1 MSSTTAATAGQL
13 FRVVQVEAA
22 GTVALED
29 GRWMTRGHANRPEA
43 VVLIES
49 TERPRRRFLR
59 PRRVDPTAGTPV
71 TATRISVIDADPLD
85 VPDPA
90 RWLDQVAPAA
100 ALREALATIR
110 RLVDLHAAA
119 AEDPFP
125 RPFLPEDLI
134 RAAVGFGTGEAVS
147 SGRWAA
153 ERPITVPAERPVA
166 VRRSGQAMG
175 PDERLADLLA
185 GRDAVLAA
193 ERLWL
198 RARADLHIGH
208 EREAALQLRVAL
220 EAAIAELEPWRAAPG
235 IDTALDELRGTRRDV
250 AEVAGA
256 AARGG
261 LDPDQVAY
269 VEQTVARLGRAL
281 AARTRGRHAGDRG

>member
-1 MSSTTAATAGQL
+1 VTPPPPGDGQL
-13 FRVVQVEAA
+13 FRVVQVEAS
-22 GTVALED
+22 GTVALDD

-43 VVLIES
+43 IVLIES

-59 PRRVDPTAGTPV
+59 PRKVDPTGDVPV
-71 TATRISVIDADPLD
+71 TATRLSVIDADPLEAD
-85 VPDPA
+85 DPA
-90 RWLDQVAPAA
+90 RWLRSVNPTA
-100 ALREALATIR
+100 ALRDALGTIR

-134 RAAVGFGTGEAVS
+134 RARVGYGSGDEVS
-147 SGRWAA
+147 QGRWQA
-153 ERPITVPAERPVA
+153 ERPITVPADRAVA

-198 RARADLHIGH
+198 RARADLHVGH

-220 EAAIAELEPWRAAPG
+220 EAAIAELEPWRSAPG
-235 IDTALDELRGTRRDV
+235 IDGALDELRACRRDV
-250 AEVAGA
+250 AELAGA

-261 LDPDQVAY
+261 LTPEQVAD

-281 AARTRGRHAGDRG
+281 ATRTRGRHSGDRG